1 VTVGLFVYAVW
12 AGNGEVRIYMV
23 LSVLGGAVGYFL
35 LFSRGILKLGY
46 LLADLAALLWG
57 IVTLPL
63 RAGARLCKKIGKTQK
78 KFFHYRCKWYKIRA
92 IPSEMEDLRR
102 RAQAAQGGGTQK
114 ASLLTKLVV
123 LALLIGVA
131 TALLNLRGLIQQ
143 AQADLAEAQ
152 RQVTVQRQTNADL
165 ADAVE
170 NSGDSDRQAD
180 IARDKLGLVEPGEV
194 IFYFTD

>member
-1 VTVGLFVYAVW
+1 
-12 AGNGEVRIYMV
+12 M
-23 LSVLGGAVGYFL
+23 
-35 LFSRGILKLGY
+35 K
-46 LLADLAALLWG
+46 
-57 IVTLPL
+57 
-63 RAGARLCKKIGKTQK
+63 
-78 KFFHYRCKWYKIRA
+78 
-92 IPSEMEDLRR
+92 
-102 RAQAAQGGGTQK
+102 TQK

-170 NSGDSDRQAD
+170 TAATPTVRQTS
-180 IARDKLGLVEPGEV
+180 PGISWVWWSRGRSSSISRIRPERLHKRSAA
-194 IFYFTD
+194 

>member
-1 VTVGLFVYAVW
+1 
-12 AGNGEVRIYMV
+12 M
-23 LSVLGGAVGYFL
+23 
-35 LFSRGILKLGY
+35 K
-46 LLADLAALLWG
+46 
-57 IVTLPL
+57 
-63 RAGARLCKKIGKTQK
+63 
-78 KFFHYRCKWYKIRA
+78 
-92 IPSEMEDLRR
+92 
-102 RAQAAQGGGTQK
+102 TQK

-152 RQVTVQRQTNADL
+152 RQTNADL
-165 ADAVE
+165 TDAVE